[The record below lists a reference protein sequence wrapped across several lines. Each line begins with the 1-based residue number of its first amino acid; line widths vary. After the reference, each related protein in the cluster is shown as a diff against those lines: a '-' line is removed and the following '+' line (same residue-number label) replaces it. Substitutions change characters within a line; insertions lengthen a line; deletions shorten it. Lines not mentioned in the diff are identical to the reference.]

1 MLDLLFYDS
10 RGTAVALEGTGLEN
24 NVMEARVTIGTT
36 GTYLSLSKES
46 IQELQAFLDWVLAN
60 GEWSE

>member
-24 NVMEARVTIGTT
+24 NVMEARVIIGTT
-36 GTYLSLSKES
+36 GPHLSLSKEA
-46 IQELQAFLDWVLAN
+46 ILELKTFLDWVLAN
-60 GEWSE
+60 AEW